1 MSVKLGDTVGA
12 YSIVGELGAGGSG
25 QVFRARHT
33 ITGRVEALKML
44 SDSGAPGSARA
55 ERFLKEIRLQAKLDH
70 PNIAVVYNAFW
81 LDETLV
87 MVMEFVEGTSLRE
100 LLASGPLAVGSVL
113 DYGRQALDALAYTHD
128 NGVTHR
134 DISPSNILIT
144 PKGDVKLTD
153 FGLAAIAA
161 DPADL
166 KDSRLMGSAYY
177 MSPEQVK
184 SSPDLDHRTD
194 IYSLGVVLY
203 EALTGTRP
211 FEADDVFSIME
222 AHVDRQPDAPS
233 RRNPRLSAAMDA
245 VVLKALAKDREQR
258 FSSVR
263 EFAGA
268 LDGLDSRKAESSVPL
283 VSRAVEVQESPTE
296 PVAPETNSDLPS
308 PAAVAVA
315 PSRPELKRWVLQGL
329 AGFAAVIVVALLLLP
344 WLSPDSSE
352 SVADSAQAPAWEP
365 AVVIDPERVSP
376 KLLEGGGGTELV
388 AEAATSDAAAAAA
401 ESRPSVGPVNSL
413 LPSTSSRLSPLTAS
427 AAPRLPAPPIVDPS
441 IDDEARSTPSRITDS
456 PIAPFSLLKP
466 LDAGAPVNAV
476 ALSNDGR
483 AVAGATDDG
492 RIGVWDTA
500 GDKIATLQGHEGQV
514 TALAFSPDGKRLASA
529 GSDGTAKVWDI
540 LRQREARTL
549 GHKGPV
555 TSVSFSPNGSQL
567 ATGSDDKVVSV
578 WDLTGQGAFR
588 EYRGHKRPAQAVAFS
603 PDGKRLA
610 STSREV
616 RLWSAAADT
625 RAEKLDG
632 LPEDAVAAAF
642 SPDGATLA
650 VAAVNVVGL
659 WNLKQGRRQQAVR
672 VPGAKYALTFTASG
686 RCLAVSASGGP
697 SGEVK
702 LWDLANPDPLV
713 SLSAGGVLRAVA
725 MTDSA
730 GFIAAAGDD
739 GRISV
744 WRKDPAYLGDA
755 GITKP

>member
-44 SDSGAPGSARA
+44 SDSGAPGSERA

-70 PNIAVVYNAFW
+70 PNIAIVYNAFW
-81 LDETLV
+81 LDQTLV
-87 MVMEFVEGTSLRE
+87 MVMEFVEGTSLSE
-100 LLASGPLAVGSVL
+100 LLTSGPLAVGSVL
-113 DYGRQALDALAYTHD
+113 DFGRQALDALAYTHD

-144 PKGDVKLTD
+144 PKGGVKLTD

-161 DPADL
+161 DPAEL

-194 IYSLGVVLY
+194 IYSLGVVFY

-211 FEADDVFSIME
+211 FEADDAFSIME
-222 AHVDRQPDAPS
+222 AHVDRQPEAPS
-233 RRNPRLSAAMDA
+233 QRNPRLSAGTDA

-258 FSSVR
+258 FSSAR
-263 EFAGA
+263 EFAKA
-268 LDGLDSRKAESSVPL
+268 LDGLDPRKADRSVVL
-283 VSRAVEVQESPTE
+283 VPPVRETREAAAEPT
-296 PVAPETNSDLPS
+296 ARETNPDLPS
-308 PAAVAVA
+308 PTTVADAATQ
-315 PSRPELKRWVLQGL
+315 PLLKRWVLQGL

-344 WLSPDSSE
+344 WLRTEPPGSADDSS
-352 SVADSAQAPAWEP
+352 QAPSPGP
-365 AVVIDPERVSP
+365 AVVVDPERVSAE
-376 KLLEGGGGTELV
+376 LLAVGADTDLVTE
-388 AEAATSDAAAAAA
+388 ATASDAVAAAAQP
-401 ESRPSVGPVNSL
+401 RPSVGAGKPPVE
-413 LPSTSSRLSPLTAS
+413 STALRASPLRAS
-427 AAPRLPAPPIVDPS
+427 AAPRLPVPPAVESS
-441 IDDEARSTPSRITDS
+441 IDDAADPARSQSADS
-456 PIAPFSLLKP
+456 PIAPFSQLKA
-466 LDAGAPVNAV
+466 LDAGAPVKAI

-555 TSVSFSPNGSQL
+555 TSVSFSPDGSQL

-578 WDLTGQGAFR
+578 WDLTGNGAFR
-588 EYRGHKRPAQAVAFS
+588 EYRGHKRPAQAVVFS
-603 PDGKRLA
+603 PDGKRLV

-616 RLWSAAADT
+616 RLWSTAADT

-632 LPEDAVAAAF
+632 LPEDASAAAF
-642 SPDGATLA
+642 SHDGGALA
-650 VAAVNVVGL
+650 VAAVNEVGL
-659 WNLKQGRRQQAVR
+659 WNLRQGRRQQAVR
-672 VPGAKYALTFTASG
+672 IPGAKYALTFTAAG
-686 RCLAVSASGGP
+686 RCLAVSA

-702 LWDLANPDPLV
+702 LWDLANPDPLI

-725 MTDSA
+725 VTQSA

-744 WRKDPAYLGDA
+744 WRKDPGYLADA
-755 GITKP
+755 GIAKP

>member
-87 MVMEFVEGTSLRE
+87 MVMEYVEGTSLSE
-100 LLASGPLAVGSVL
+100 LLGGGPLAVGSVL

-144 PKGDVKLTD
+144 PKGGVKLTD
-153 FGLAAIAA
+153 FGLASIAA

-203 EALTGTRP
+203 EALTGARP

-222 AHVDRQPDAPS
+222 AHVDREPDAPS
-233 RRNPRLSAAMDA
+233 KRNPRLSAAMDA
-245 VVLKALAKDREQR
+245 VVLKALAKARDQR

-263 EFAGA
+263 EFARA
-268 LDGLDSRKAESSVPL
+268 LDGLDPRKAGSSVAL
-283 VSRAVEVQESPTE
+283 VPPAGKAPQSPTE
-296 PVAPETNSDLPS
+296 PVAPETNPDLLR
-308 PAAVAVA
+308 PAAVAA
-315 PSRPELKRWVLQGL
+315 TPAQPELKRWVLQGL
-329 AGFAAVIVVALLLLP
+329 AGFAAVIVVALLSLP
-344 WLSPDSSE
+344 WLLPDRSE
-352 SVADSAQAPAWEP
+352 SVADSAQSPAREP
-365 AVVIDPERVSP
+365 AVAIDLERVSP
-376 KLLEGGGGTELV
+376 ELLEGGGGSELM

-401 ESRPSVGPVNSL
+401 ESRPSVGPVNS
-413 LPSTSSRLSPLTAS
+413 PIPRTSPRLSPLTAS
-427 AAPRLPAPPIVDPS
+427 AAPRLSAPPIVDPS
-441 IDDEARSTPSRITDS
+441 IDDEARPTPSRAADS
-456 PIAPFSLLKP
+456 PIAPFSPLKT
-466 LDAGAPVNAV
+466 LEAGAPVKAI

-483 AVAGATDDG
+483 AVAGATNDG

-500 GDKIATLQGHEGQV
+500 GDKIATLPGHEGQV

-555 TSVSFSPNGSQL
+555 TSVSFSPDGSRL
-567 ATGSDDKVVSV
+567 ATGSDDKVISI

-603 PDGKRLA
+603 PDGKHLV

-616 RLWSAAADT
+616 RLWSTAADT
-625 RAEKLDG
+625 HPEKLDG
-632 LPEDAVAAAF
+632 LPEDATAVAF
-642 SPDGATLA
+642 SPDGTALA
-650 VAAVNVVGL
+650 VAAVNEVGL
-659 WNLKQGRRQQAVR
+659 WDLKQGRRQQGVR

-686 RCLAVSASGGP
+686 RCLVASASGGP

-702 LWDLANPDPLV
+702 LWDLANPDPLI

-744 WRKDPAYLGDA
+744 WRKDPAYLSDA
-755 GITKP
+755 DVAKP